1 MLASAQAGC
10 LSGFNGVPE
19 DRWKDCCGAAEY
31 QSLAML
37 AHRALQV
44 EEAVDCKHE
53 EAVEIRTCYAC
64 SWAWITSNRSVLHAN
79 HGGLLWTLCLQAES
93 FTLCVPACS
102 NVGSGVTAVLTDRD
116 KLIAGVGG
124 LSLLALGVYS
134 AREGTRTAAQL
145 FSR

>member
-1 MLASAQAGC
+1 M
-10 LSGFNGVPE
+10 P
-19 DRWKDCCGAAEY
+19 AE
-31 QSLAML
+31 Q
-37 AHRALQV
+37 RA
-44 EEAVDCKHE
+44 
-53 EAVEIRTCYAC
+53 YFF
-64 SWAWITSNRSVLHAN
+64 SVF
-79 HGGLLWTLCLQAES
+79 G
-93 FTLCVPACS
+93 CS